1 MRWGSNIII
10 DITLPFGLQSSPK
23 IFTSVADA
31 LEWVFQHHGVS
42 RCTHNINE
50 FLTMG
55 KPNSMECRTNL
66 EVILETCERLGGPL
80 KADKLKGPSTILSF
94 LCITLDT
101 VRMEIQLPEEKLEAL
116 KVLTRAWWGKQAC
129 RKLKSLSLIG
139 KLSHACKVVQEVQI
153 FLSKMIDYST
163 KAKNLEHWIKLTME
177 FQADLAWSEA
187 SLPSWNARTTMEVH
201 RPQLSPTATYIGLMG
216 M

>member
-1 MRWGSNIII
+1 
-10 DITLPFGLQSSPK
+10 
-23 IFTSVADA
+23 
-31 LEWVFQHHGVS
+31 
-42 RCTHNINE
+42 
-50 FLTMG
+50 
-55 KPNSMECRTNL
+55 MECRTNL

-80 KADKLKGPSTILSF
+80 KADKLKGPSTILTF

-101 VRMEIQLPEEKLEAL
+101 VCMEIQLPEEKLEAL
-116 KVLTRAWWGKQAC
+116 KVLTRAWWSKRAR

-177 FQADLAWSEA
+177 FQADLAW
-187 SLPSWNARTTMEVH
+187 W
-201 RPQLSPTATYIGLMG
+201 
-216 M
+216 